1 MGNAMLAPGKQT
13 MTAAWEAQRDPDPM
27 MSPVVGKATLV
38 SHLLSPPAD
47 FAAFVQEAAQLELA
61 SVMERA
67 GQRFRDGG
75 KFEFECKSDGSFA
88 LVGTKAGRMQTPKIY
103 TLAKDTVVWHAIREE
118 MLKKVGSATP
128 APAKQAKAPTP
139 LAPLP
144 APDDTHP
151 HLDTLAVALK
161 KIDDDGGATK
171 YDRPDVETPAVKSMV
186 AGADD
191 AKAFWCSGFSM
202 WTLAKSGYAMTD
214 VLRDAKHHAF
224 TYTLIHKD
232 AKAATKARAALT
244 EKQLEGLAED
254 EWPSTQTLSMRAMV
268 DGHPIALRALK
279 VFLTTR
285 PKDACN
291 LGTFRAEGAYEEA
304 LGANGDPIAARGA
317 VTAFEA
323 FGIGGEVDAAE
334 RKPGDF
340 AQEFWKVGGVY
351 TGKGHGFQVASV
363 KVRGAAMFGQ
373 EGSPVAEGG
382 TAEGWRTDVIY
393 TIDVTTKPELVGKH
407 EVLSERRAEANE
419 YSSRTADADKD
430 AGKDGG
436 IRVTGDVTPAD
447 REKTHPGTRA
457 FYGRLSASP
466 WANWKPSQP

>member
-1 MGNAMLAPGKQT
+1 

-27 MSPVVGKATLV
+27 MSPVVGKTTLV

-47 FAAFVQEAAQLELA
+47 FATFVQEAAQRELA
-61 SVMERA
+61 SVIERA
-67 GQRFRDGG
+67 GQRFRDIA

-88 LVGTKAGRMQTPKIY
+88 LVGTKTGPVEKPKIY
-103 TLAKDTVVWHAIREE
+103 TLAKDPVVWHAIREQ
-118 MLKKVGSATP
+118 MLKKLSSAAP
-128 APAKQAKAPTP
+128 APAKAAKAPTP

-144 APDDTHP
+144 APDDAHP
-151 HLDTLAVALK
+151 HLDTLALALK

-171 YDRPDVETPAVKSMV
+171 YDRPDVETPAVKAMV

-202 WTLAKSGYAMTD
+202 WTLAKAGYAMTD
-214 VLRDAKHHAF
+214 ELRDAQNRPF
-224 TYTLIHKD
+224 TYTLINKNA
-232 AKAATKARAALT
+232 AKAVDARAKLKPA
-244 EKQLEGLAED
+244 QLEGLAED
-254 EWPSTQTLSMRAMV
+254 EWPSTQKLSMRAMV

-291 LGTFRAEGAYEEA
+291 LGTFRGEGSYAEA
-304 LGANGDPIAARGA
+304 LGKDGDPIAARGA
-317 VTAFEA
+317 VSAFEA

-351 TGKGHGFQVASV
+351 TGKGHGFQVASI

-373 EGSPVAEGG
+373 EGSPVLEGG
-382 TAEGWRTDVIY
+382 TADGWRTDVVY
-393 TIDVTTKPELVGKH
+393 TIDVTTKPSLVGAH
-407 EVLSERRAEANE
+407 VVLSERRAEANE
-419 YSSRTADADKD
+419 KGVLAKEADKD
-430 AGKDGG
+430 NNGG
-436 IRVTGDVTPAD
+436 IHVTGDVTLAD
-447 REKTHPGTRA
+447 RQKAKTDLRS
-457 FYGRLSASP
+457 FYGRLSSSP
-466 WANWKPSQP
+466 WANWKPATN